1 MSFTGSFQGVTE
13 LAGFIPEIWQDD
25 IIAAY
30 KKRLIMSNLVTKVNH
45 VGKKGDT
52 IHFPAPSSTF
62 RDSAATAKATDA
74 EVTLVNDVSTN
85 VDININ
91 RHFEYSVLLEDIASI
106 QALSSMRGMY
116 TDQAA
121 YALAKQVDWDLHVLG
136 TGLQGG
142 TLDATPGAPG
152 NTTSLAYDAAVIG
165 SDGSTLWAPTASTNT
180 GNGAALTDAGI
191 RKMIQTLDDVD
202 IPMDERALVIPPVE
216 RKNLMGLARFT
227 EQAFVGEGGAN
238 NTIRTGKI
246 GDIYGI
252 PVYVSSACP
261 TVSATDVSTKYR
273 AGMMFHKGAF
283 AHVEQ
288 LGVRAQSQYM
298 QQYLADLLTADTIYG
313 TGELRNDAG
322 VAFIVPE

>member
-1 MSFTGSFQGVTE
+1 MALPTGGQGVAE
-13 LAGFIPEIWQDD
+13 GIGFIPEIWQDD

-30 KKRLIMSNLVTKVNH
+30 KKRLVMSNLVTKVNH
-45 VGKKGDT
+45 MGKKGDT

-62 RDSAATAKATDA
+62 RDSVATAKATDA

-91 RHFEYSVLLEDIASI
+91 KHFEYSVLLEDIASV
-106 QALSSMRGMY
+106 QGLSSLRGMY
-116 TDQAA
+116 TEQAA
-121 YALAKQVDWDLHVLG
+121 YALARQVDYDLHTLG

-142 TLDATPGAPG
+142 TLDTSPGTPAA
-152 NTTSLAYDAAVIG
+152 NTLAYDAAVIG
-165 SDGSTLWAPTASTNT
+165 GDGVTTWSATSA
-180 GNGAALTDAGI
+180 GNGSALTDAGI
-191 RKMIQTLDDVD
+191 RKMIQTLDDQD
-202 IPMDERALVIPPVE
+202 IPMDERALVVPPVE

-227 EQAFVGEGGAN
+227 EQAFVGEQGMG

-252 PVYVSSACP
+252 PVYISSNCP
-261 TVSATDVSTKYR
+261 TVTAADTSTDYR
-273 AGMMFHKGAF
+273 AGLLLHKGAF

-288 LGVRAQSQYM
+288 VGVRAQSQYM
-298 QQYLADLLTADTIYG
+298 QQYLADLMTADTIYG

-322 VAFIVPE
+322 VAFLVPAI

>member
-1 MSFTGSFQGVTE
+1 MSFTSGFQGTAE
-13 LAGFIPEIWQDD
+13 LTGFIPEIWQDE

-30 KKRLIMSNLVTKVNH
+30 KKRLVMSNLVTRINH
-45 VGKKGDT
+45 QGKKGDT

-62 RDSAATAKATDA
+62 RNSVASAKTTDN

-85 VDININ
+85 VNISINK
-91 RHFEYSVLLEDIASI
+91 HFEYSVLLEDIASI

-121 YALAKQVDWDLHVLG
+121 YALARQVDFDLHVLG

-142 TLDATPGAPG
+142 TLDTSPGTPAAQ
-152 NTTSLAYDAAVIG
+152 TLAYDAAVIG
-165 SDGSTLWAPTASTNT
+165 GDGSTTWDSTANTNT
-180 GNGAALTDAGI
+180 GNGSALTDAGI
-191 RKMIQTLDDVD
+191 RKMIQTLDDSD
-202 IPMDERALVIPPVE
+202 IPMDERALIIPPVE

-227 EQAFVGEGGAN
+227 EQAFVGEQGMN

-246 GDIYGI
+246 GDIYGV
-252 PVYVSSACP
+252 PVYVSSNCP
-261 TVSATDVSTKYR
+261 DVIATDTSTAYR
-273 AGMMFHKGAF
+273 AGMLLHKGAF

-313 TGELRNDAG
+313 VGELRNDAG
-322 VAFIVPE
+322 VAFIVPS